1 MLGLPLAFAA
11 PVLLGALVALPALWY
26 LLRLTPPPPKLS
38 PLPTLPLIK
47 DLVPEEQ
54 RPTRTPW
61 WLLLLRCLL
70 AALIILAMAGPI
82 WNPNPVAQ
90 SGRSGPLLI
99 MMDDGWSA
107 STDWRDRVAFVE
119 RSITDASSRP
129 LALRTVSEGLLDITP
144 GSSAQALDKLRSLE
158 PQAFAANRTDAT
170 TKLVGFLQA
179 NAEADALYISDGV
192 SAGDDASALASI
204 PADVANR
211 ITIINTPKT
220 IPVGLAGIDNT
231 SDALTSKA
239 VRVDTS
245 QPFGGI
251 LRALDQRGRSL
262 GEIDVRLASG
272 EASADIRLELPLE
285 LRNEVARIELAGIES
300 AGAVQLVDA
309 SNRRRRVGL
318 ISGETTDTAQ
328 PLISAAYFIRKAL
341 EPFAEI
347 REAPANAPNPIER
360 LIEDGATML
369 VLADIGTVSG
379 ETYGKLKEFVENGG
393 VLVRFAGL
401 RLAASGDDLLPVQ
414 LRRGGRTMGGALS
427 WDQPKKLAPFAEG
440 SPFSGLAISDEV
452 SVSRQVLAEP
462 EGDMSALTW
471 ASLDDGTPLVT
482 GAARGKGTIALFHIT
497 ADTSWSSLPLSGLFV
512 DMLRRLVAT
521 ANSGQPSGDTD
532 AGADLVSPTRIL
544 DGFGRFRAPPG
555 TARPVARN
563 TTKAASLEHP
573 AGFYGPNDG
582 QIAVN
587 VLPKDTVL
595 TRLAPGPEGSRTA
608 TMTTA
613 DPIDLRPPLMVL
625 ALILF
630 ALDAIATMTLAG
642 GWGRLR
648 GARKAVAG
656 IAMVI
661 FVGSLTVAPDPAQAQ
676 ASEPPKPMQ
685 RDKLPDFSLQDIE
698 AALDT
703 RLAYVRTGDAE
714 IDETSKLG
722 LEALS
727 RFIAF
732 KTSLEPAEPIGI
744 DPAKDELVFY
754 PVIYWPM
761 TPAATPPSQAAIGK
775 LDAYMRN
782 GGTVIFDTRDAFAA
796 PAGSGQLTPE
806 TAALRTVLGT
816 LDIPALEP
824 VPPDHVVTK
833 SFFLLERF
841 VGRYANGQT
850 WIEALPPET
859 AEQGQDRPARSGD
872 RVSPII
878 ITSNDL
884 AGAWAVDNEGNG
896 RYPLVPNEARQRDFS
911 FRAGV
916 NIVMYALTGN
926 YKADQVHVPDL
937 LERLGQ

>member
-11 PVLLGALVALPALWY
+11 PVLLGALIALPALWY
-26 LLRLTPPPPKLS
+26 LLRLTPPPPTLS

-90 SGRSGPLLI
+90 SGRTGPLLV
-99 MMDDGWSA
+99 MMDDGWSSSA
-107 STDWRDRVAFVE
+107 DWRERIAFVE
-119 RSITDASSRP
+119 RNIADVPSRP
-129 LALRTVSEGLLDITP
+129 VALRTVSEGLLDIAP
-144 GSSAQALDKLRSLE
+144 GSSTQALDKLRSLE
-158 PQAFAANRTDAT
+158 PKAFMANRTDAIA
-170 TKLVGFLQA
+170 KMVGFLQS
-179 NAEADALYISDGV
+179 NAEAEALFISDGTSNGEDAEAL
-192 SAGDDASALASI
+192 SAI
-204 PADVANR
+204 PADIAGR
-211 ITIINTPKT
+211 LTIINPRTMT
-220 IPVGLAGIDNT
+220 QVGLAGIDNT
-231 SDALTSKA
+231 ADALTSKA
-239 VRVDTS
+239 VRVDAS

-262 GEIDVRLASG
+262 GEIDVQLASG
-272 EASADIRLELPLE
+272 ETSGNIRLELPLE
-285 LRNEVARIELAGIES
+285 LRNEVARIELTGVES

-318 ISGETTDTAQ
+318 VSGETTDTAQ
-328 PLISAAYFIRKAL
+328 PLVSAAYFIRKAL

-347 REAPANAPNPIER
+347 REAPANSPNPIER

-393 VLVRFAGL
+393 VLVRFSGL

-427 WDQPKKLAPFAEG
+427 WDQPKKLAPFPES
-440 SPFSGLAISDEV
+440 SPFNGLAVPEEV
-452 SVSRQVLAEP
+452 TVSRQVLAEP

-482 GAARGKGTIALFHIT
+482 GAARGKGAIALFHIT

-521 ANSGQPSGDTD
+521 ANSGLPNGDTD
-532 AGADLVSPTRIL
+532 PAADLVSPARIL
-544 DGFGRFRAPPG
+544 DGFGRFRAPPA
-555 TARPVARN
+555 TAKPVARN
-563 TTKAASLEHP
+563 NAKAASPDHP
-573 AGFYGPNDG
+573 AGFYGPNDA

-587 VLPKDTVL
+587 VLPKDTAL
-595 TRLAPGPEGSRTA
+595 TRLAPGPEGSRTVVMA
-608 TMTTA
+608 TA
-613 DPIDLRPPLMVL
+613 EPIDLRPPLMVL
-625 ALILF
+625 ALLLF
-630 ALDAIATMTLAG
+630 ALDALATMTLAG
-642 GWGRLR
+642 AWSRLR
-648 GARKAVAG
+648 GARKALAG
-656 IAMVI
+656 LAILVFAGGAVLQTDQAM
-661 FVGSLTVAPDPAQAQ
+661 AQTA
-676 ASEPPKPMQ
+676 EPPKPMQ
-685 RDKLPDFSLQDIE
+685 RDRLPDFSLQDIE

-714 IDETSKLG
+714 IDETSRLG
-722 LEALS
+722 LEALT

-761 TPAATPPSQAAIGK
+761 TPSATPPSQAAIGK

-782 GGTVIFDTRDAFAA
+782 GGTVIFDTRDAFAT
-796 PAGSGQLTPE
+796 PSGGGQLTPE

-816 LDIPALEP
+816 LDVPALEP
-824 VPPDHVVTK
+824 VPADHVITK

-850 WIEALPPET
+850 WIEALPPTT
-859 AEQGQDRPARSGD
+859 AEQEQDRPARSGD

-896 RYPLVPNEARQRDFS
+896 RYPLVPNEARQRDFA